1 VSKIIGTQLPEDLY
15 ERLSGNNLEA
25 YTKTAILVSTV
36 DTGGWPHP
44 AILSYFEVIAKDQV
58 NVVLAIY
65 RDSTTAANI
74 RRDGKLTM
82 CIIDER
88 IAYYIKG
95 TAQEIVPRMSSMPF
109 NAKLNL
115 RVEQVLSDEANEE
128 FEKGAYI
135 TTGIRYERPRHPD
148 AAKLLQELMD

>member
-1 VSKIIGTQLPEDLY
+1 MSKAIGNKLPEDLY
-15 ERLSGNNLEA
+15 QRLSGKNLEA
-25 YTKTAILVSTV
+25 YAKTAILVSTV

-44 AILSYFEVIAKDQV
+44 AILSYFEVIAKDYA
-58 NVVLAIY
+58 NVRLAIY
-65 RDSTTAANI
+65 RDSATAANI
-74 RRDGKLTM
+74 RRNGKLTM

-88 IAYYIKG
+88 IAYYVKG
-95 TAQEIVPRMSSMPF
+95 TVAEIAPQMSSMPF

-128 FEKGAYI
+128 YEKGAYI

-148 AAKLLQELMD
+148 AAKLLKELVD

>member
-1 VSKIIGTQLPEDLY
+1 MSKAIGNKLPEDLY
-15 ERLSGNNLEA
+15 QRLSGNNLEA
-25 YTKTAILVSTV
+25 YAKTAILVSTV

-44 AILSYFEVIAKDQV
+44 AILSYFEVIAKDHA
-58 NVVLAIY
+58 NVRLAIY
-65 RDSTTAANI
+65 RDSSTAVNI
-74 RRDGKLTM
+74 RRNGKLTM

-88 IAYYIKG
+88 IAYYVKG
-95 TAQEIVPRMSSMPF
+95 TVEEIAPQMSCMPF

-128 FEKGAYI
+128 YEEGAYI

-148 AAKLLQELMD
+148 AAKLLKELVD